1 MKKNVKGIDKKDV
14 YTMAE
19 EGLLNNFDKKNIFL
33 LKNCNYIESIDLMEK
48 GFSQIKI
55 KYDIFNQKEN
65 IDKNRINIILKNIKN
80 IKNFLFT
87 FIQKSE

>member
-1 MKKNVKGIDKKDV
+1 MKKNVKWLDSKDI

-19 EGLLNNFDKKNIFL
+19 EGLLSDYDKKNNFL
-33 LKNCNYIESIDLMEK
+33 LKNTNYIESIDLMEK

-55 KYDIFNQKEN
+55 KYDLLSQKEN
-65 IDKNRINIILKNIKN
+65 IDKDRINIILKNIKN

-87 FIQKSE
+87 FIHNN

>member
-1 MKKNVKGIDKKDV
+1 
-14 YTMAE
+14 MAE

-33 LKNCNYIESIDLMEK
+33 LKNSNYIESIDLMEK
-48 GFSQIKI
+48 GLSQIKI